1 METQFYRYA
10 LMRNFIRECLEQE
23 KVGEFVG
30 ERFRADPQMRERF
43 CSEDREVLKE
53 LVEDVV
59 NYIAGKG
66 EGREEEVLEALSS
79 ACRGDST

>member
-1 METQFYRYA
+1 METPFYRYA

-23 KVGEFVG
+23 KISEFIE
-30 ERFRADPQMRERF
+30 ERFRTDPQMRERF
-43 CSEDREVLKE
+43 CSEDREELKE

-66 EGREEEVLEALSS
+66 KGREEEVLNALSS
-79 ACRGDST
+79 ACRGNST